1 MFRAVRNQLLV
12 PLYVSASLIMALHVS
27 IYYGI
32 EKHWVAE
39 DELWKLKGDA
49 IALSSFEEVV
59 TRQLSDELDVLIK
72 QIETDFPFDPVNK

>member
-1 MFRAVRNQLLV
+1 
-12 PLYVSASLIMALHVS
+12 MALHVS

-39 DELWKLKGDA
+39 DEIWKLLSGDT
-49 IALSSFEEVV
+49 IASCSFEADV
-59 TRQLSDELDVLIK
+59 TRQLSDELDVLLK